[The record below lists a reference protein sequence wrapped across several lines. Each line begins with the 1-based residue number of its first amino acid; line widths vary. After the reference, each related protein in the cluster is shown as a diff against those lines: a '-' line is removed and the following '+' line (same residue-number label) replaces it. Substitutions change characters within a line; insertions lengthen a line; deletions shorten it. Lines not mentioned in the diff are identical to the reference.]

1 MWKGAF
7 YGGVYG
13 HTIEST
19 IPSWV
24 PLSSNVAIETRL
36 PSSAILRAL
45 SEASGPIPPKKKTP
59 KWSHILRNPLLNYGF
74 LGVFDARAVRRMGPQ
89 YMSSEL
95 RKTSFCPL
103 KFHPWLLQS
112 PACYGAKLGAQ
123 KKMHGWT
130 LEMNSTD
137 LALDGWFPGFHSQI
151 SCLGIQVF
159 FRWDPKIGAYSQDFD
174 SVFPSFLGSTLK
186 KKQFWSP
193 DVHSAA
199 QTSCFGSTPKISW
212 DLLQGPRKN
221 KNTSYVPKRFPK
233 SSIFPLG
240 KCPKKHH
247 RLSKYVSDTPNTD
260 SYGDSFSLFFGVLPT
275 FTSFWGLQNG
285 IPAVITSGSARS
297 SGSLPAPRRRSVR
310 RIGATSA
317 PPRRSSPRRR
327 MFCCAAKQQWWK
339 FGGSAVQRTTKKREV
354 NQQKWGTRVDLG
366 LQELT

>member
-13 HTIEST
+13 HTIKST

-45 SEASGPIPPKKKTP
+45 SEASGPIPPPKKTP

-74 LGVFDARAVRRMGPQ
+74 LGVFDVRAVRRMGPQ
-89 YMSSEL
+89 YMSSAL

-103 KFHPWLLQS
+103 NFHPWLLQS
-112 PACYGAKLGAQ
+112 PACFGAKLGAQ

-137 LALDGWFPGFHSQI
+137 LALDGWFPGFDSQI
-151 SCLGIQVF
+151 SCLGLQVF

-193 DVHSAA
+193 DVHSPA
-199 QTSCFGSTPKISW
+199 QRSCFGSTARISW
-212 DLLQGPRKN
+212 DLLQGPPKN
-221 KNTSYVPKRFPK
+221 PQHLICPKKIPQVVH
-233 SSIFPLG
+233 FPLG
-240 KCPKKHH
+240 KCPKT
-247 RLSKYVSDTPNTD
+247 SSSTPQIK
-260 SYGDSFSLFFGVLPT
+260 FRQLWRFFLTMFGG
-275 FTSFWGLQNG
+275 FTNFHLLGGLQNG
-285 IPAVITSGSARS
+285 IPS
-297 SGSLPAPRRRSVR
+297 SHHQW
-310 RIGATSA
+310 IGAQLGAARDLRLGAVLWGELA
-317 PPRRSSPRRR
+317 PHLFRLVV
-327 MFCCAAKQQWWK
+327 AHLGHL
-339 FGGSAVQRTTKKREV
+339 GGSADHQKREAYHYYIISIIFV
-354 NQQKWGTRVDLG
+354 YGNPILVYGNIPSKNG
-366 LQELT
+366 ELELI

>member
-123 KKMHGWT
+123 KKCMA
-130 LEMNSTD
+130 E
-137 LALDGWFPGFHSQI
+137 P
-151 SCLGIQVF
+151 
-159 FRWDPKIGAYSQDFD
+159 
-174 SVFPSFLGSTLK
+174 
-186 KKQFWSP
+186 
-193 DVHSAA
+193 
-199 QTSCFGSTPKISW
+199 
-212 DLLQGPRKN
+212 
-221 KNTSYVPKRFPK
+221 
-233 SSIFPLG
+233 
-240 KCPKKHH
+240 
-247 RLSKYVSDTPNTD
+247 
-260 SYGDSFSLFFGVLPT
+260 
-275 FTSFWGLQNG
+275 
-285 IPAVITSGSARS
+285 
-297 SGSLPAPRRRSVR
+297 
-310 RIGATSA
+310 
-317 PPRRSSPRRR
+317 
-327 MFCCAAKQQWWK
+327 
-339 FGGSAVQRTTKKREV
+339 
-354 NQQKWGTRVDLG
+354 
-366 LQELT
+366 